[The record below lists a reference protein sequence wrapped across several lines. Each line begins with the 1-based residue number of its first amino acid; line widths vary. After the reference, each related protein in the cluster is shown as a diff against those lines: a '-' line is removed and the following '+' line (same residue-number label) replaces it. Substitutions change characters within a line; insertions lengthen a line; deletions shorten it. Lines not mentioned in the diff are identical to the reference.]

1 MQVSLETDL
10 AGQDVLGAT
19 RLAVGV
25 RLDGAGN
32 CFGLGQKA
40 DFQTLKSYSLVVPLH
55 RTVMTL
61 RCV

>member
-1 MQVSLETDL
+1 MVQVSLETDL

-40 DFQTLKSYSLVVPLH
+40 VF
-55 RTVMTL
+55 
-61 RCV
+61 